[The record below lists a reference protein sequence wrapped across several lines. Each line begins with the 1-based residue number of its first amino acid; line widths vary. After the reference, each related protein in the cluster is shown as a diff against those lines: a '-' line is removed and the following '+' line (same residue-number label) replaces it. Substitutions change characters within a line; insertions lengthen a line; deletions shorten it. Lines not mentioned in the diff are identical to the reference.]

1 MIKVENLFY
10 RYSSREE
17 FALKGVDLQVRKGDL
32 LLLTGSTGCGKST
45 LLKCLNG
52 IIPHE
57 AAGQFD
63 GNVRVSGMNTREHP
77 VRVLAQK
84 VGLVF
89 QNPDEQIF
97 STRVREEVAFG
108 LENLCFPRAEIV
120 SRVEWALEKVGM
132 REFIGESTNA
142 LSGGQKQRV
151 AVAAVLALQPEVLV
165 LDEPIS
171 QLDPGGARE
180 VLGVVKKLSA
190 AGMTIILV
198 EHRIHEVAQW
208 ADRVVVMDGGRI
220 VLDEPAGKIM
230 DHLEIFQKLGLR
242 SPCRADTF
250 TGTSQ
255 GFLSAFHAGYAGGGA
270 GTGRRVDDLGEKI
283 VEVRDLWFSYD
294 RRNGRGWALKG
305 VDLDLFAGEVVAV
318 VGDNGSGKT
327 TLMHHLAGL
336 FKLQK
341 GRVVVA
347 GRDLRRH
354 NAYRLAGTVGIVF
367 QNPALMLTADN
378 VFDEVAFGPKNL
390 KMPPE
395 ELKRNVSECLC
406 MMELE
411 DLTGYHPQTLSG
423 GQRLRCAVAAIISMK
438 PQLVLLDEPTS
449 GQDILHIRKLMELC
463 RKLAGRGKTV
473 VIITHD
479 HEIAMEYADR
489 ILVMDEGQIAADC
502 TSQEFLQL
510 KGQRYSHV
518 EAEGARKGEIA
529 G

>member
-1 MIKVENLFY
+1 
-10 RYSSREE
+10 
-17 FALKGVDLQVRKGDL
+17 
-32 LLLTGSTGCGKST
+32 
-45 LLKCLNG
+45 
-52 IIPHE
+52 
-57 AAGQFD
+57 
-63 GNVRVSGMNTREHP
+63 
-77 VRVLAQK
+77 
-84 VGLVF
+84 
-89 QNPDEQIF
+89 
-97 STRVREEVAFG
+97 
-108 LENLCFPRAEIV
+108 
-120 SRVEWALEKVGM
+120 
-132 REFIGESTNA
+132 
-142 LSGGQKQRV
+142 
-151 AVAAVLALQPEVLV
+151 
-165 LDEPIS
+165 
-171 QLDPGGARE
+171 
-180 VLGVVKKLSA
+180 
-190 AGMTIILV
+190 
-198 EHRIHEVAQW
+198 
-208 ADRVVVMDGGRI
+208 
-220 VLDEPAGKIM
+220 
-230 DHLEIFQKLGLR
+230 
-242 SPCRADTF
+242 
-250 TGTSQ
+250 
-255 GFLSAFHAGYAGGGA
+255 
-270 GTGRRVDDLGEKI
+270 VDDPGEKI

-347 GRDLRRH
+347 GRDVRRH

-395 ELKRNVSECLC
+395 ELKRNVSECLRL
-406 MMELE
+406 MELE

-473 VIITHD
+473 VFITHD
-479 HEIAMEYADR
+479 HEIAAEYADR
-489 ILVMDEGQIAADC
+489 ILVMDEGRIAADC
-502 TSQEFLQL
+502 TSQEFLQRNE
-510 KGQRYSHV
+510 QRYSHI
-518 EAEGARKGEIA
+518 EAEGARKGGIA